1 MKDEDKTFENETKV
15 TMDPN
20 YLKADIPLED
30 RGALDVAY
38 LIEEHKKEIWTYK
51 QKEADWIKT
60 DNILQGSKK
69 IINELSAKLLE
80 QIRIVSNLNY
90 RVVELEK
97 QLEKKN
103 K

>member
-1 MKDEDKTFENETKV
+1 MKDEDKTFENERKHMNEPV
-15 TMDPN
+15 
-20 YLKADIPLED
+20 ED
-30 RGALDVAY
+30 RGALDLTY
-38 LIEEHKKEIWTYK
+38 LIEEHKKEIWEYK

-69 IINELSAKLLE
+69 IINELSTKLVE
-80 QIRIVSNLNY
+80 QTRVISNLNY
-90 RVVELEK
+90 RIVELEK

>member
-1 MKDEDKTFENETKV
+1 KDEDKTFENETKV

-38 LIEEHKKEIWTYK
+38 LIEEHKKKFGNT
-51 QKEADWIKT
+51 
-60 DNILQGSKK
+60 
-69 IINELSAKLLE
+69 
-80 QIRIVSNLNY
+80 
-90 RVVELEK
+90 
-97 QLEKKN
+97 N